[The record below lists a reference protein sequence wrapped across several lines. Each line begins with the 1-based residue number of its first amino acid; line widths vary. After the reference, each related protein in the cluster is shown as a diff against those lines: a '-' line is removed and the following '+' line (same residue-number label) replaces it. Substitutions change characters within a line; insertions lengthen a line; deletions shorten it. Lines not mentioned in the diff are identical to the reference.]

1 MIQIIDKN
9 KAKFIINFGSGKNRL
24 RRTKTV
30 TYKGKRELEKM
41 YKAFEAECKRDKQ
54 SDETV
59 EEMVDAYIDSRKLLG
74 AKATT
79 IKGYELCRDRL
90 SKALR
95 KRNASEVTPYLID
108 RFVSQSA
115 DKYAPKTIRNTIS
128 VLSASYDRAIKLG
141 SLTENPCNRITMPK
155 QSQPEIK
162 TLSEVDIAKLLKAL
176 DTERLDFK
184 VGYELCLFC
193 GMRRSE
199 VLGLREEDVN
209 LPFKTVTIHKTRHIV
224 DGKVQVQDT
233 KTAKSRRSLAL
244 PEFICDDI
252 KALIELHRS
261 YEWEHS
267 DYLILTGFGE
277 EMHPA
282 TFTNHLTLIEEKN
295 GISHV
300 SVHGLRHTFATMLN
314 SRGFDI
320 ARISAELGHANVST
334 TFNKYTHVFGG
345 TTASSRGIAD
355 TLNAEFSKSATFL
368 PPEEK
373 EKASEC

>member
-1 MIQIIDKN
+1 MIQIIDKH
-9 KAKFIINFGSGKNRL
+9 KAKLIVNIGSGKKRK
-24 RRTKTV
+24 RRTKIV
-30 TYKGKRELEKM
+30 TFEKKKDLPSMYVDFERECRG
-41 YKAFEAECKRDKQ
+41 AQCTDDNVEAI
-54 SDETV
+54 
-59 EEMVDAYIDSRKLLG
+59 VDAYIDAKRRLG
-74 AKATT
+74 IKATT

-90 SKALR
+90 SAALKG
-95 KRNASEVTPYLID
+95 KRAEEVTPYLID
-108 RFVSQSA
+108 KYIAEIA
-115 DKYAPKTIRNTIS
+115 DKYAPKTVRNTIS
-128 VLSASYDRAIKLG
+128 VLSASYDRAVQLG
-141 SLTENPCNRITMPK
+141 LLTDNPCKRVALPK
-155 QSQPEIK
+155 QSQPEIQ
-162 TLSEVDIAKLLKAL
+162 TLSEEDIVKLLNVLEK
-176 DTERLDFK
+176 ERLDFK

-224 DGKVQVQDT
+224 DGEVQVQDT

-244 PEFICDDI
+244 PEFICEDI

-300 SVHGLRHTFATMLN
+300 SVHGLRHTFATLLN
-314 SRGFDI
+314 SEGVDI
-320 ARISAELGHANVST
+320 ARISAELGHST
-334 TFNKYTHVFGG
+334 IATTLNKYTHVFNGI
-345 TTASSRGIAD
+345 TASSRGIAD
-355 TLNAEFSKSATFL
+355 AMDSKFKRIAT
-368 PPEEK
+368 PPATQAK
-373 EKASEC
+373 

>member
-1 MIQIIDKN
+1 MIEHIEKG
-9 KAKFIINFGSGKNRL
+9 KAKFIINFGSGKNRV

-90 SKALR
+90 STALKKR
-95 KRNASEVTPYLID
+95 KASEVTPYLID
-108 RFVSQSA
+108 RFVSKSA
-115 DKYAPKTIRNTIS
+115 DKYSPKTIRNTIS
-128 VLSASYDRAIKLG
+128 VLSASYDRAIQLG
-141 SLTENPCNRITMPK
+141 SLEENPCKKITMPK
-155 QSQPEIK
+155 QGQPEIQ
-162 TLSEVDIAKLLKAL
+162 TLSEEDIVKLLSAL
-176 DTERLDFK
+176 NGERLDFK

-193 GMRRSE
+193 GLRRSE

-209 LPFKTVTIHKTRHIV
+209 LPFKTVTVSKTRHIV

-233 KTAKSRRSLAL
+233 KTVKSHRSLAL

-252 KALIELHRS
+252 EALIELHRT
-261 YEWEHS
+261 YERGHS
-267 DYLILTGFGE
+267 DYLILTASGE

-314 SRGFDI
+314 SRGIDI
-320 ARISAELGHANVST
+320 ARISAELGHANIST

-345 TTASSRGIAD
+345 ATASSRGIAD
-355 TLNAEFSKSATFL
+355 ALNAEFSKSATFL
-368 PPEEK
+368 PPADK
-373 EKASEC
+373 EKTTEA